1 MSQSEIPS
9 STQPSKPTSSA
20 QTACTPASGPLA
32 GIRIIDMTAVGMGP
46 YCTQTLGDY
55 GADVIKI
62 ESQAGDVFRHATPSK
77 HPGMGAP
84 FLQLNRNKRSVVLDL
99 KQTPD
104 RKKLYE
110 MVREADIL
118 VYNIRAQSMRKLGLG
133 YEALAAINPRLIYCG
148 VYGFSEQGPYAGRPA
163 FDDIIQAMSGL
174 ADLQGR
180 ATGAAPT
187 YVTSIV
193 ADKITGLAAVSAIL
207 AALYER
213 SQSGIGQSVEVP
225 MFETM
230 VSFNLMEHMG
240 GATFANAA
248 QDMGYARVLSPY
260 RKPYRTLDGYIGLLP
275 YTSEQWERF
284 FEVAGRPEILDDPK
298 FAEPGARAKHIGE
311 LYAIL
316 EQLTPL
322 KTTAVWLEALHDA
335 DVPVTRVNTLEDLMS
350 DPHLIATGMFET
362 RTHPTEGNLTMT
374 RPPVRFSRTPA
385 SIRTLAPNL
394 GEHTQTMDS
403 KPDSNQNR

>member
-1 MSQSEIPS
+1 MSQSE
-9 STQPSKPTSSA
+9 TQSFADTPEQSQDSQSVSQSSA
-20 QTACTPASGPLA
+20 GPLS
-32 GIRIIDMTAVGMGP
+32 GLRVIDMTAVGMGP

-62 ESQAGDVFRHATPSK
+62 ETEAGDVFRHATPSK
-77 HPGMGAP
+77 NPGMGAP

-99 KQTPD
+99 KQASD
-104 RKKLYE
+104 RQRLFE
-110 MVREADIL
+110 MVQDADIL
-118 VYNIRAQSMRKLGLG
+118 VYNVRPQSMRKLGLG
-133 YEALAAINPRLIYCG
+133 YEALSAINPRLIYCG

-180 ATGAAPT
+180 ATGSAPT

-207 AALYER
+207 AALHER
-213 SQSGIGQSVEVP
+213 SKSGLGQAIEVP

-240 GATFANAA
+240 GATFANAP
-248 QDMGYARVLSPY
+248 DGMGYARVLSRY

-275 YTSEQWERF
+275 YTSEQWQRF
-284 FEVAGRPEILDDPK
+284 FEVAGKPEILDDPR
-298 FAEPGARAKHIGE
+298 FSEPGERAKHIGE
-311 LYAIL
+311 LYEIL
-316 EQLTPL
+316 EQVTPL
-322 KTTAVWLEALHDA
+322 KTTDEWLQKLQVA
-335 DVPVTRVNTLEDLMS
+335 DVPVTQVNTLEDLMS
-350 DPHLIATGMFET
+350 DPHLLATQMFET
-362 RTHPTEGNLTMT
+362 RDHPTEGRITMT

-385 SIRTLAPNL
+385 SIRTLAPKL
-394 GEHTQTMDS
+394 GEHT
-403 KPDSNQNR
+403 